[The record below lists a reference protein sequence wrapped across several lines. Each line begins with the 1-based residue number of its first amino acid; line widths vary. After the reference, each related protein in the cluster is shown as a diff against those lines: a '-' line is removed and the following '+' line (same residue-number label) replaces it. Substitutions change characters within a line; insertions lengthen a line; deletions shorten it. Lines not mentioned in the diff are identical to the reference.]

1 MPDLHQPRSCST
13 PRLGWLLAGAILI
26 VAAGPPAQAENG
38 EGQALPE
45 EAAPSPPNEPAA
57 GPTASTEPATE
68 THKLLCMWRNKG
80 VTGFCAVEP
89 ETPVGASC
97 ACRSIIEHKARKFS
111 GKVIVAR

>member
-1 MPDLHQPRSCST
+1 
-13 PRLGWLLAGAILI
+13 LAGAILI

-57 GPTASTEPATE
+57 GPTASTE

-89 ETPVGASC
+89 ETAVGASC